1 MLIIKIVAIVEIT
14 AGVYLG
20 DGVMGGLG
28 AIGLVFAV
36 LGTVTSREI
45 EKKNL
50 CITRGGG

>member
-20 DGVMGGLG
+20 NGVMGGLG

-36 LGTVTSREI
+36 LGTVANREI
-45 EKKNL
+45 EKIL
-50 CITRGGG
+50 CITLGAR